1 MSNHEIGSCRV
12 TCSCSPHH
20 RQGRH
25 QWRRSQRSHRC
36 KKWEAHPRICRLN
49 PLKCPHNLV
58 FSPCFPDKRLTTT
71 LFCQLCH
78 SPTSSKLLWIYQKP
92 NSCGLRK
99 APWWRLQ
106 CWRWPVS
113 CCCIACSPWK
123 KDLEVSVEIS
133 TSRSTVGSKWDD
145 VFKRFPKPSSTK
157 SWIRLGGL
165 HVFVSPYFCDLLKNP
180 LWFANLIERHLESFT
195 VPVWIAE
202 ISHVTAASN
211 GAQRNVVGQLSNELS
226 HTSFDGHI
234 LSGPWTRT
242 YRAILLYT
250 GMRSW
255 ESCKCYE
262 SSSTVIK
269 HLTWE
274 NLGMHIH
281 THINYNISRSSGK
294 QIEKSEQ

>member
-1 MSNHEIGSCRV
+1 M
-12 TCSCSPHH
+12 P
-20 RQGRH
+20 
-25 QWRRSQRSHRC
+25 SQC
-36 KKWEAHPRICRLN
+36 
-49 PLKCPHNLV
+49 LV
-58 FSPCFPDKRLTTT
+58 SPCFPDIKTPQQLFFETTVPLTYIQT
-71 LFCQLCH
+71 
-78 SPTSSKLLWIYQKP
+78 SKLLWIYQKP

-157 SWIRLGGL
+157 SWICLGAF

-195 VPVWIAE
+195 DPVWIAE

-226 HTSFDGHI
+226 HTSFNGRI

-250 GMRSW
+250 GMK
-255 ESCKCYE
+255 SCI
-262 SSSTVIK
+262 SDQA
-269 HLTWE
+269 L
-274 NLGMHIH
+274 NLGEPGRMFICIYI
-281 THINYNISRSSGK
+281 HINYNYNILRSSGK
-294 QIEKSEQ
+294 V

>member
-36 KKWEAHPRICRLN
+36 KKWEAHPRICRLILFS
-49 PLKCPHNLV
+49 PLV
-58 FSPCFPDKRLTTT
+58 FHTKGSQQ
-71 LFCQLCH
+71 LFCCSTWATHL
-78 SPTSSKLLWIYQKP
+78 PTPSKLLWIYQKP

-157 SWIRLGGL
+157 SWICLGAFACL
-165 HVFVSPYFCDLLKNP
+165 RITLL
-180 LWFANLIERHLESFT
+180 LW
-195 VPVWIAE
+195 PV
-202 ISHVTAASN
+202 
-211 GAQRNVVGQLSNELS
+211 
-226 HTSFDGHI
+226 
-234 LSGPWTRT
+234 
-242 YRAILLYT
+242 
-250 GMRSW
+250 
-255 ESCKCYE
+255 
-262 SSSTVIK
+262 
-269 HLTWE
+269 
-274 NLGMHIH
+274 
-281 THINYNISRSSGK
+281 
-294 QIEKSEQ
+294 EKSSVIWQIW